1 MEFEN
6 LINFQGRGTLR
17 RAPIEPSTGLWNG
30 FASLF
35 RSPTLSGSSTRPRSS
50 GYQSIPSYDTARYQE
65 RSPSLP
71 TPQQLLD
78 PEPSAELLTQ
88 EEVSRITAGV
98 ATERPITPI
107 LAIEREPPGQSLRV
121 WTFFDFRPNA
131 K

>member
-17 RAPIEPSTGLWNG
+17 RAPIEPNTGLWNG

-35 RSPTLSGSSTRPRSS
+35 RSPTLSGSTRPRSS

-107 LAIEREPPGQSLRV
+107 LAIQKEPPKNIFNPTGQSLRV
-121 WTFFDFRPNA
+121 WTFF
-131 K
+131 